1 MELSVRDWLIVIGA
15 LLIVGVLLDAYRRY
29 RSERRNP
36 IRMSRS
42 IFGMGGGFARDEAEL
57 PNSELPSG
65 TARVKPRADAAGEAT
80 EIPAAPRAERVE
92 PSLGQD
98 EPAGAAAEPEVVAAA
113 ETPILATRGDA
124 PQATA
129 SGAATTAATELQ
141 SEESAEQV
149 YVIHVLAQ
157 DPGGFRG
164 SELLQILLA
173 CDVRFGEMNIFHRYE
188 REKGQGEIQFSVA
201 NATEPGSF
209 DLDAMETLTTPG
221 LSFFMRLP
229 GPKHPLQ
236 AFDCM
241 VETARVVVNNLG
253 GEMRDETRSVFT
265 PQTAEHCRQRI
276 REFAHRSRARR

>member
-42 IFGMGGGFARDEAEL
+42 IFGMGGGFARDDAEL
-57 PNSELPSG
+57 PNSELPTG
-65 TARVKPRADAAGEAT
+65 VARVKPRREAGDAAEAS
-80 EIPAAPRAERVE
+80 AAPRAERVE
-92 PSLGQD
+92 PSLGQH
-98 EPAGAAAEPEVVAAA
+98 EPSAAAAEPEIPAAPEPPIVATRADVPVAAA
-113 ETPILATRGDA
+113 SQVDTP
-124 PQATA
+124 
-129 SGAATTAATELQ
+129 AA
-141 SEESAEQV
+141 AEQQPEEPADQV
-149 YVIHVLAQ
+149 FVIHVMAR

-209 DLDAMETLTTPG
+209 DLDAMEAFTTPG

-229 GPKHPLQ
+229 GPRHPLQ

-241 VETARVVVNNLG
+241 VETARVIVNNLG

-276 REFAHRSRARR
+276 REFAHRGRARR

>member
-29 RSERRNP
+29 RNERRNP

-57 PNSELPSG
+57 PNSELPTG
-65 TARVKPRADAAGEAT
+65 TARVKPRGDGGDAT
-80 EIPAAPRAERVE
+80 ETPAEPRAERVE

-98 EPAGAAAEPEVVAAA
+98 EPDAAAAEPEEVAAA
-113 ETPILATRGDA
+113 EPPILATREDV

-129 SGAATTAATELQ
+129 SGAATTAATEPQ
-141 SEESAEQV
+141 SEESPEQV
-149 YVIHVLAQ
+149 YVIHVMAR

-173 CDVRFGEMNIFHRYE
+173 CDVRFGEMNIFHRHE